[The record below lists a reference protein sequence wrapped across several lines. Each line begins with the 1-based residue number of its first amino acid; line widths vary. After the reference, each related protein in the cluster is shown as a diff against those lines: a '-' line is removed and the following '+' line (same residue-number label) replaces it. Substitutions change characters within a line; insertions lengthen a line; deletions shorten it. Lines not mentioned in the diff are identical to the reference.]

1 MEQTIEKIATADH
14 GHGIGHH
21 EEHHHVETFINKYIF
36 SQDHKM
42 IARQFLFTGMIWA
55 IIGGLFSVLFRVQ
68 LGWPDAT
75 FPALEQLFGNWFT
88 VSYNARYYN
97 GFLCIDSWFKWNI
110 C

>member
-42 IARQFLFTGMIWA
+42 IARQFL
-55 IIGGLFSVLFRVQ
+55 LQ
-68 LGWPDAT
+68 
-75 FPALEQLFGNWFT
+75 E
-88 VSYNARYYN
+88 
-97 GFLCIDSWFKWNI
+97 
-110 C
+110 